1 MSKKKTPQP
10 NNANDPK
17 YGARAAEEEVARE
30 AEKVAAELERAEGE
44 LERARKEV
52 ETLKDKYMRLL
63 ADFDNYRKR
72 MQAEVEAARREG
84 EVKAIRAI
92 LPVLDD
98 LERALEHAGAN
109 PETIAEGVRAV
120 HQGFQRIL
128 SGLGVEAVPGAGEPF
143 DPNYHEAIGVVEG
156 EEDEK
161 VAEVYQKGYRY
172 GEQLIRPARVAV
184 TKKKEVGGGK

>member
-1 MSKKKTPQP
+1 MEKDKKP
-10 NNANDPK
+10 NPAEDEQ
-17 YGARAAEEEVARE
+17 ARLEAEEREVAQKAEE
-30 AEKVAAELERAEGE
+30 AAVELERAESE
-44 LERARKEV
+44 LARARKEI
-52 ETLKDKYMRLL
+52 ETLKDKYMRLM

-72 MQAEVEAARREG
+72 MQVEVEAARKEG
-84 EVKAIRAI
+84 EIKAIRAV

-98 LERALEHAGAN
+98 LERALEHAGAK

-128 SGLGVEAVPGAGEPF
+128 SGLGVEPVPGEGEPF
-143 DPNYHEAIGVVEG
+143 DPNVHEAIGVVEG

-161 VAEVYQKGYRY
+161 VAEVYQKGYVY

>member
-1 MSKKKTPQP
+1 MEKDKKP
-10 NNANDPK
+10 NPAEDEQ
-17 YGARAAEEEVARE
+17 AHLEAEEREVAQK
-30 AEKVAAELERAEGE
+30 AEEVAAELERAESE
-44 LERARKEV
+44 LARARKEI
-52 ETLKDKYMRLL
+52 ETLKDKYMRLM

-72 MQAEVEAARREG
+72 MQAEVEAARKEG
-84 EVKAIRAI
+84 EIKAIRAV

-98 LERALEHAGAN
+98 LERALEHAGAK

-128 SGLGVEAVPGAGEPF
+128 SGLGVEPVPGEGEPF
-143 DPNYHEAIGVVEG
+143 DPNVHEAIGVVEG

-161 VAEVYQKGYRY
+161 VAEVYQKGYVY